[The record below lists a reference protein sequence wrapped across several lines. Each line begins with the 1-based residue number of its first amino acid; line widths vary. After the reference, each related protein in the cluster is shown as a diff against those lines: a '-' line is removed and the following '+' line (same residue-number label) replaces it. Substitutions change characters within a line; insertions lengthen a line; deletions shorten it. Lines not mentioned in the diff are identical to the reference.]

1 MEFLSGIL
9 IAKAVVSI
17 SVVVGLSIVA
27 ERLGPRAAGL
37 LTGMPLGAGII
48 VVFTG
53 IEQGAAFAADA
64 AVYMV
69 PGFATTLVFV
79 FLYAAVAAWRN
90 ANGVAA
96 VVLPALCAHAGF
108 ALAAYGASLVR
119 PSILVSLPVMAVL
132 LIATSH
138 LMRGLPGTP
147 IANRV
152 RFGIGV
158 ALFRAATATSA
169 ILIVTGV
176 ARTVGPQWTGI
187 LTAYPLTLFPLII
200 VLHTA
205 YKGEHIAAVLKHVPL
220 GLASVLAFC
229 VTVAYALPAF
239 GLAFGVLA
247 GYGVAFCFL
256 LGLSYATRRPVPKR
270 A

>member
-9 IAKAVVSI
+9 IAKALVSI
-17 SVVVGLSIVA
+17 TVVVGLSIVA

-53 IEQGAAFAADA
+53 IEQGTAFAADA

-69 PGFATTLVFV
+69 PGFVTTLAFV
-79 FLYAAVAAWRN
+79 YLYAAVSAWRN
-90 ANGVAA
+90 ANGVGA
-96 VVLPALCAHAGF
+96 VVLPAVCAHAGY
-108 ALAAYGASLVR
+108 ALVAVAASLVR
-119 PSILVSLPVMAVL
+119 PPLLLSLPVMAVL
-132 LIATSH
+132 LIATSQ
-138 LMRGLPGTP
+138 LMKSLPGTP
-147 IANRV
+147 IKDRV
-152 RFGIGV
+152 RFGPGV
-158 ALFRAATATSA
+158 ALFRAVTATSA
-169 ILIVTGV
+169 ILIVTGI
-176 ARTVGPQWTGI
+176 AKAVGPQWTGI

-200 VLHTA
+200 VLHVA

-239 GLAFGVLA
+239 GLALGVVA
-247 GYGVAFCFL
+247 GYVVAFCFL
-256 LGLSYATRRPVPKR
+256 VMLSYITRRALPKR